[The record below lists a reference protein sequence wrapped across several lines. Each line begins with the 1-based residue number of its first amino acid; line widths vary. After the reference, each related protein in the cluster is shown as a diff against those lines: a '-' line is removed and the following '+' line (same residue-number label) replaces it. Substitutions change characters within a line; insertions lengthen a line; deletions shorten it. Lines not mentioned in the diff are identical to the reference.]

1 MNSDNKDEENKKS
14 DDEFYTPR
22 EIPRDMSDLESGESD
37 EKWRNEEGQGPTIL
51 TPD

>member
-1 MNSDNKDEENKKS
+1 MNSGNKDEENKKS

-22 EIPRDMSDLESGESD
+22 EIPRDMSDLESGESA